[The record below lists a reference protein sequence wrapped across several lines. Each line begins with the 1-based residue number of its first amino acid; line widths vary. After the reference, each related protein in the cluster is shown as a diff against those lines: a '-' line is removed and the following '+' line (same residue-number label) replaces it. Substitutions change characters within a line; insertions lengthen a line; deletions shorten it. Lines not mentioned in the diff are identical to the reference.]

1 MRHHWTY
8 APLAFG
14 CVALAAC
21 APDTTEPNTPAD
33 PAPSAPTLALA
44 HGTWMKRAP
53 LWSDRWQLAVAAVTN
68 AAGQS
73 VVYAIG
79 GTSATAVQSKVMAY
93 NTATNTWSLKAPLP
107 RALHSTNGAA
117 VINGKIYVSGGFTD
131 FHPSA
136 YYPSQS
142 SALYRYDPRT
152 NTWSQLRDMPD
163 IGTRGVTGVINGK
176 LYVVTTCYEDF
187 VGYYDTCDPAR
198 FFRYNPATDRWVT
211 LPRPHNSYEYG
222 TGGVLDGKF
231 YVTAGLSLEMY
242 DPATNQWT
250 VKAPPPS
257 PTHWGAAGAVQYA
270 KLYVFGGF
278 SGWNPDGT
286 RAAAGTT
293 SIYHPATDTWTA
305 GPPMPYPQWGIA
317 AVSRVVYD
325 GRPRIEIVGGA
336 RPGNNQTFFP

>member
-1 MRHHWTY
+1 MRHQWTY

-21 APDTTEPNTPAD
+21 APDTTEPTTPAD

-93 NTATNTWSLKAPLP
+93 STATNTWTVRAPLP

-117 VINGKIYVSGGFTD
+117 VIDGRIYVSGGFYD
-131 FHPSA
+131 YKSR
-136 YYPSQS
+136 YPSYD
-142 SALYRYDPRT
+142 LYRYDPAT
-152 NTWSQLRDMPD
+152 NAWTQLHYMP
-163 IGTRGVTGVINGK
+163 IVGAGGVTGVIDGK
-176 LYVVTTCYEDF
+176 LYVLTSCFEGESYSDIQR
-187 VGYYDTCDPAR
+187 CDPSR

-211 LPRPHNSYEYG
+211 LPRPKNSYEYG
-222 TGGVLDGKF
+222 TGGVLDGRF
-231 YVTAGLSLEMY
+231 YVTGGSTNQLEMY

-250 VKAPPPS
+250 VKATLPG
-257 PTHWGAAGAVQYA
+257 PTRRWAAGAVQFA
-270 KLYVFGGF
+270 KLYVFGGT
-278 SGWNPDGT
+278 SGWNSDET
-286 RAAAGTT
+286 RAAVGTT
-293 SIYHPATDTWTA
+293 SIYHPATTTWTA
-305 GPPMPYPQWGIA
+305 GPSMPYPQWGVA
-317 AVSRVVYD
+317 GVSRVMSD
-325 GRPRIEIVGGA
+325 GRPWTEIVGGA
-336 RPGNNQTFFP
+336 RPGNNQAFYP